1 VQPATR
7 GGKKTFPSSLGALR
21 PEAAVVSTQL
31 HWCIMYDFPFPPAH
45 TIPSK
50 KGKKSLQALHLLY
63 ASAYLFKW
71 NVSSCSVPSPNQSI
85 YIIAI
90 TISSIRNPSFASFDS
105 EWVGWHIVAAVI
117 LGFVRSLN
125 QVPTVRDQNLISEC
139 CGEYVY
145 LSYQILITF
154 RYTLVR
160 LLPVPHSGLRAA
172 GGAPIIN
179 SITTVCRTLLPW
191 YPRILPFLIWIGWPS
206 RQH

>member
-7 GGKKTFPSSLGALR
+7 GEKKTSNRFLNKLPQTIPSSLGALR

-50 KGKKSLQALHLLY
+50 KEKKSLQALHLLY

-71 NVSSCSVPSPNQSI
+71 NVSSCSVPSQNPSI

-90 TISSIRNPSFASFDS
+90 TISLIRNPSFASFDS

-125 QVPTVRDQNLISEC
+125 QVPTVR
-139 CGEYVY
+139 
-145 LSYQILITF
+145 
-154 RYTLVR
+154 

-172 GGAPIIN
+172 GGAPIIY